1 MSLTLHAHPFSSYCQ
16 KVLIALYESNTP
28 FSFSL
33 IEGAEGWQLLQK
45 LWAHRKMPVLQDGQ
59 KIVVESSIIIDY
71 LAQYYPGKQTLIPAN
86 PDAAREVRFMDRY
99 FDLYVMTPMNR
110 IVADYLR
117 PEAHRN
123 PDDITQAKEQLNTT
137 YSWLNE
143 RLTPGQWAC
152 GEHFSLADCAA
163 APSLF
168 YADWV
173 HEIPETFATLRG
185 YRQALL
191 SRPSMVRAVDEARP
205 YRHYFPPGAPDRD

>member
-16 KVLIALYESNTP
+16 KVLIALYENELAFDYRLVESAEAWEQLK
-28 FSFSL
+28 SL
-33 IEGAEGWQLLQK
+33 WS
-45 LWAHRKMPVLQDGQ
+45 HRKMPLLIDDES
-59 KIVVESSIIIDY
+59 IIVESSIILEY
-71 LAQYYPGKQTLIPAN
+71 LDQHYPGCLRLLPED

-123 PDDITQAKEQLNTT
+123 PDDIKQGKEQLDTA
-137 YSWLNE
+137 YAWLND
-143 RLTPGQWAC
+143 RLIPGEWAC
-152 GEHFSLADCAA
+152 GEQFSLADCAA

-173 HEIPETFATLRG
+173 HEIPETFATLRN
-185 YRQALL
+185 YRQLL
-191 SRPSMVRAVDEARP
+191 LARPSIARAVDEARP